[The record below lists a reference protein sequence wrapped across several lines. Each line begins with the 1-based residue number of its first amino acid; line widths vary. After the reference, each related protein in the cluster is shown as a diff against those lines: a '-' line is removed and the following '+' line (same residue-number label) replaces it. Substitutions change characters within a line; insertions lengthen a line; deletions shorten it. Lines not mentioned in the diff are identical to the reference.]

1 MIDLTDHQALINRIR
16 ERDIR
21 AVAKAMSALEDDP
34 SFAPQFIPALTPFY
48 KKKPRLGITGSPGVG
63 KSTVVN
69 RLVQELRAQDQ
80 RVGVVAVDPTSPF
93 SGGAILGDRVRMVGV
108 QNDPQV
114 YIRSLGSRGSLG
126 GLSAATANIVRVL
139 ETFGVDTVIIETV
152 GMGQTGFDIVD
163 IADTVVLILSPES
176 GDGVQTMKAG
186 VMEVADIYAVN
197 KADRPGADGLATEIK
212 SLLGMVDGRLQWV
225 PPVLTMSAVDDTGV
239 SEILGHFARHL
250 SFLTEHGLVA
260 DKRLRQLANEIRFL
274 VESRIKGY
282 MLEDARHKTSLR
294 ELAAKVEARELDT
307 YAAADAVCA
316 MIMRSLAE
324 DITDAKT

>member
-1 MIDLTDHQALINRIR
+1 
-16 ERDIR
+16 
-21 AVAKAMSALEDDP
+21 
-34 SFAPQFIPALTPFY
+34 
-48 KKKPRLGITGSPGVG
+48 
-63 KSTVVN
+63 
-69 RLVQELRAQDQ
+69 
-80 RVGVVAVDPTSPF
+80 
-93 SGGAILGDRVRMVGV
+93 
-108 QNDPQV
+108 
-114 YIRSLGSRGSLG
+114 
-126 GLSAATANIVRVL
+126 
-139 ETFGVDTVIIETV
+139 
-152 GMGQTGFDIVD
+152 MGQTGFDIVD

-239 SEILGHFARHL
+239 CEILGYFSEHL

-260 DKRLRQLANEIRFL
+260 DKRRRQLANEIRFL

-282 MLEDARHKTSLR
+282 MLEDARHKASLR
-294 ELAAKVEARELDT
+294 ELAAKVESRELDT